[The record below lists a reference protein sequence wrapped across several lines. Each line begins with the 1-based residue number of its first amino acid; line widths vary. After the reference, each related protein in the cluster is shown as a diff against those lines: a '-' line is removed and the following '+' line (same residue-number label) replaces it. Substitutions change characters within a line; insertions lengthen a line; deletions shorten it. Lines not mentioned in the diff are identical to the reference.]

1 MCELNPIRITSIINF
16 DLLCHSGPI
25 GAQMPLLVM
34 QVAVNGELVE
44 VFEMPVDGI
53 EGRQMLAKANEDERS
68 ITRHG
73 QDIED
78 GELWVD
84 LVDAEGET
92 LFDQVACFHRA
103 DASDA
108 LQIYFGMASDVV
120 RDCLSRS
127 NVTSLYARDRVAAQE
142 YFRKV
147 DRLVGCSTSSSRQS
161 NRRRLGEASV
171 MDLVTE
177 LRRRLEGQ
185 DTQLALS
192 ELPAQIQSAATR
204 LAEAARLYVTV
215 VQQL

>member
-1 MCELNPIRITSIINF
+1 
-16 DLLCHSGPI
+16 
-25 GAQMPLLVM
+25 MPLLIM

-44 VFEMPVDGI
+44 VFEMPVDGV

-68 ITRHG
+68 ISRRG

-84 LVDAEGET
+84 LIDADGET

-108 LQIYFGMASDVV
+108 LQVYFGMASDVV
-120 RDCLSRS
+120 RDCLSKS
-127 NVTSLYARDRVAAQE
+127 NVNSLYARHRVAAQE

-147 DRLVGCSTSSSRQS
+147 DGLVGCSTLSSRQS

-177 LRRRLEGQ
+177 IRRRLGSQ

-192 ELPAQIQSAATR
+192 ELPAPVQLAATQ
-204 LAEAARLYVTV
+204 LAEAARLYVTT

>member
-1 MCELNPIRITSIINF
+1 
-16 DLLCHSGPI
+16 
-25 GAQMPLLVM
+25 MPLLIM
-34 QVAVNGELVE
+34 QVAVSGELVE
-44 VFEMPVDGI
+44 VFEMPVDGV

-84 LVDAEGET
+84 LIDADGET

-108 LQIYFGMASDVV
+108 LQVYFGIASDVV
-120 RDCLSRS
+120 RDCLSKS
-127 NVTSLYARDRVAAQE
+127 NVTSLYARHRIAAQE

-147 DRLVGCSTSSSRQS
+147 DGLVGCSTSSSRQS

-177 LRRRLEGQ
+177 IRRRLGSQ

-192 ELPAQIQSAATR
+192 ELPAPVQLAATQ
-204 LAEAARLYVTV
+204 LAEAARLYVTT

>member
-1 MCELNPIRITSIINF
+1 
-16 DLLCHSGPI
+16 
-25 GAQMPLLVM
+25 MPLLIM

-44 VFEMPVDGI
+44 VFEMPVDGV
-53 EGRQMLAKANEDERS
+53 EGHQMLAKANEDERS

-84 LVDAEGET
+84 LIDADGET

-108 LQIYFGMASDVV
+108 LQVYFGIASDVV
-120 RDCLSRS
+120 RDCLSKS
-127 NVTSLYARDRVAAQE
+127 NVTSLYARHRVAAQE

-147 DRLVGCSTSSSRQS
+147 DGLVGCSTSSSRQS

-177 LRRRLEGQ
+177 IRRRLGSQ

-192 ELPAQIQSAATR
+192 ELPAPVQLAATQ
-204 LAEAARLYVTV
+204 LAEAARLYVTT

>member
-1 MCELNPIRITSIINF
+1 
-16 DLLCHSGPI
+16 
-25 GAQMPLLVM
+25 MPLLIM

-44 VFEMPVDGI
+44 VFEMPVDGV
-53 EGRQMLAKANEDERS
+53 EGHQMLAKANEDERS

-84 LVDAEGET
+84 LIDADGET

-108 LQIYFGMASDVV
+108 LQVYFGIASDVV
-120 RDCLSRS
+120 RDCLSKS
-127 NVTSLYARDRVAAQE
+127 NVTSLYARHRVAAQE

-147 DRLVGCSTSSSRQS
+147 DGLVGCSTSSSRQS
-161 NRRRLGEASV
+161 NRRRLGESSV

-177 LRRRLEGQ
+177 IRRRLGSQ

-192 ELPAQIQSAATR
+192 ELPAPVQLAATQ
-204 LAEAARLYVTV
+204 LAEAARLYVTT

>member
-1 MCELNPIRITSIINF
+1 
-16 DLLCHSGPI
+16 
-25 GAQMPLLVM
+25 MPLLIM

-53 EGRQMLAKANEDERS
+53 EGREMLAKANEDERS
-68 ITRHG
+68 ISRHG

-78 GELWVD
+78 GELWID
-84 LVDAEGET
+84 LIDEDGET
-92 LFDQVACFHRA
+92 LFDQLACFHRA

-108 LQIYFGMASDVV
+108 LQVHFGMTSDVV
-120 RDCLSRS
+120 RYCLSKS
-127 NVTSLYARDRVAAQE
+127 NVTSLYARNRVAAQE

-177 LRRRLEGQ
+177 LRRRLGSQ

-192 ELPAQIQSAATR
+192 ELPAPVQLAATQ
-204 LAEAARLYVTV
+204 LAEAARIYVTT

>member
-1 MCELNPIRITSIINF
+1 
-16 DLLCHSGPI
+16 
-25 GAQMPLLVM
+25 MPLLVM

-44 VFEMPVDGI
+44 VFEMPVDGV
-53 EGRQMLAKANEDERS
+53 EGHRMLAKANEDDRS
-68 ITRHG
+68 TNRHG
-73 QDIED
+73 QNIED

-84 LVDAEGET
+84 LVDADGET

-108 LQIYFGMASDVV
+108 LQVHFGMASDVV
-120 RDCLSRS
+120 RDCLSKS
-127 NVTSLYARDRVAAQE
+127 NVTSLYARHRVAAQA
-142 YFRKV
+142 YFRKI

-171 MDLVTE
+171 MDLVVE
-177 LRRRLEGQ
+177 LRRRLAGQ

-192 ELPAQIQSAATR
+192 ELPAPLQLAASQ
-204 LAEAARLYVTV
+204 LAEAVRLYVTA

>member
-1 MCELNPIRITSIINF
+1 
-16 DLLCHSGPI
+16 
-25 GAQMPLLVM
+25 MPLLIM

-44 VFEMPVDGI
+44 VFEMPVDGV
-53 EGRQMLAKANEDERS
+53 EGCQMLAKANEDERS
-68 ITRHG
+68 IARRG

-84 LVDAEGET
+84 LIDADGET

-108 LQIYFGMASDVV
+108 LQVYFGMASDVV
-120 RDCLSRS
+120 RDCLSKS
-127 NVTSLYARDRVAAQE
+127 NVTSLYARHRVAAQE

-147 DRLVGCSTSSSRQS
+147 DGLVGCSTSSSRQS

-177 LRRRLEGQ
+177 IRRRLGSQ

-192 ELPAQIQSAATR
+192 ELPAPVQLAATQ
-204 LAEAARLYVTV
+204 LAEAARLYVTT

>member
-1 MCELNPIRITSIINF
+1 
-16 DLLCHSGPI
+16 
-25 GAQMPLLVM
+25 MPLLIM

-44 VFEMPVDGI
+44 VFEMPVDGV
-53 EGRQMLAKANEDERS
+53 EGHQMLAKANEDERS

-84 LVDAEGET
+84 LIDADGET

-108 LQIYFGMASDVV
+108 LQVYFGIASDVV
-120 RDCLSRS
+120 RDCLSKS
-127 NVTSLYARDRVAAQE
+127 NVTSLYARHRIAAQE

-147 DRLVGCSTSSSRQS
+147 DGLVGCSTSSSRQS

-177 LRRRLEGQ
+177 IRRRLGSQ

-192 ELPAQIQSAATR
+192 ELPAPVQLAATQ
-204 LAEAARLYVTV
+204 LAEAARLYVTT

>member
-1 MCELNPIRITSIINF
+1 
-16 DLLCHSGPI
+16 
-25 GAQMPLLVM
+25 MPLLVM

-44 VFEMPVDGI
+44 VFEMPVDGV
-53 EGRQMLAKANEDERS
+53 EGHRMLAKANEDDRS
-68 ITRHG
+68 INRHG

-84 LVDAEGET
+84 LVDADGET

-108 LQIYFGMASDVV
+108 LQVHFDMASDVV
-120 RDCLSRS
+120 RDCLSKS
-127 NVTSLYARDRVAAQE
+127 NVTSLYARHRVAAQA
-142 YFRKV
+142 YFRKI

-177 LRRRLEGQ
+177 LRRRLAGQ

-192 ELPAQIQSAATR
+192 ELPAPLQLAASQ
-204 LAEAARLYVTV
+204 LAEAAQLYVTAV
-215 VQQL
+215 EQL

>member
-1 MCELNPIRITSIINF
+1 
-16 DLLCHSGPI
+16 
-25 GAQMPLLVM
+25 MPLLIM

-44 VFEMPVDGI
+44 VFEMPVDGV

-84 LVDAEGET
+84 LIDADGET

-108 LQIYFGMASDVV
+108 LQVYFGIASDVV
-120 RDCLSRS
+120 RDCLSKS
-127 NVTSLYARDRVAAQE
+127 NVTSLYARHRVAAQE

-147 DRLVGCSTSSSRQS
+147 DGLVGCSTSSSRQS

-177 LRRRLEGQ
+177 IRRRLGSQ

-192 ELPAQIQSAATR
+192 ELPAPVQLAATQ
-204 LAEAARLYVTV
+204 LAEAARLYVTT

>member
-1 MCELNPIRITSIINF
+1 
-16 DLLCHSGPI
+16 
-25 GAQMPLLVM
+25 MPLLIM

-44 VFEMPVDGI
+44 VFEMPVDGV

-84 LVDAEGET
+84 LIDEDGET
-92 LFDQVACFHRA
+92 LFDQVVCFHRA

-108 LQIYFGMASDVV
+108 LQVYFGMASDVV
-120 RDCLSRS
+120 RDCLSKS
-127 NVTSLYARDRVAAQE
+127 NVTSLYARHRVAAQE

-147 DRLVGCSTSSSRQS
+147 DGLVGCSTSSSRQS

-177 LRRRLEGQ
+177 IRRRLGSQ

-192 ELPAQIQSAATR
+192 ELPAPVQLAATQ
-204 LAEAARLYVTV
+204 LAEAARLYVTT

>member
-1 MCELNPIRITSIINF
+1 
-16 DLLCHSGPI
+16 
-25 GAQMPLLVM
+25 MPLLIM

-44 VFEMPVDGI
+44 VFEMPVDGV

-84 LVDAEGET
+84 LIDADGET

-108 LQIYFGMASDVV
+108 LQVYFGMTSDVV
-120 RDCLSRS
+120 RDCLSKS
-127 NVTSLYARDRVAAQE
+127 NVIALYARHRVAAQE

-147 DRLVGCSTSSSRQS
+147 DGLVGCSTSSSRQS

-177 LRRRLEGQ
+177 IRRRLGSQ

-192 ELPAQIQSAATR
+192 ELPAPVQLAATQ
-204 LAEAARLYVTV
+204 LAEAARLYVTT

>member
-1 MCELNPIRITSIINF
+1 
-16 DLLCHSGPI
+16 
-25 GAQMPLLVM
+25 MPLLVM

-44 VFEMPVDGI
+44 VFEMPVDGV
-53 EGRQMLAKANEDERS
+53 EGHRMLTEANEDDRS
-68 ITRHG
+68 INRHG

-84 LVDAEGET
+84 LVDADGET

-108 LQIYFGMASDVV
+108 LQVHFGMASDVV
-120 RDCLSRS
+120 SDCLSKS
-127 NVTSLYARDRVAAQE
+127 NVTSLYARHRVAAQE

-147 DRLVGCSTSSSRQS
+147 DGLVGCSTSGSRQS

-177 LRRRLEGQ
+177 IRRRLGSQ

-192 ELPAQIQSAATR
+192 ELPAPVQLAATQ
-204 LAEAARLYVTV
+204 LAEAARLYVTT

>member
-1 MCELNPIRITSIINF
+1 
-16 DLLCHSGPI
+16 
-25 GAQMPLLVM
+25 MPLLIM

-44 VFEMPVDGI
+44 VFEMPVDGV
-53 EGRQMLAKANEDERS
+53 EGHQMLAKANEDERS

-84 LVDAEGET
+84 LIDADGET

-108 LQIYFGMASDVV
+108 LQVYFGMASDVV
-120 RDCLSRS
+120 RDCLSKS
-127 NVTSLYARDRVAAQE
+127 NVTSLYARHRVAAQE

-147 DRLVGCSTSSSRQS
+147 DGLVGCSTSGSRQS

-177 LRRRLEGQ
+177 IRRRLGSQ

-192 ELPAQIQSAATR
+192 ELPAPVQLAATQ
-204 LAEAARLYVTV
+204 LAEAARLYVTT